1 MNSVEGALQELIGAI
16 MNSAEYREFDR
27 QRSLLRN
34 YPGLKEQI
42 DRFRQENYALQRFTE
57 PDQLLDKMDE
67 FSLKYEEFRK
77 NPMVE
82 AFLLAELEF
91 CRMIQEINQKI
102 VEAVNFE

>member
-1 MNSVEGALQELIGAI
+1 MNSVEGALQELIGAV

-27 QRSLLRN
+27 QRFLVKED
-34 YPGLKEQI
+34 PGLKEQI

-57 PDQLLDKMDE
+57 PDELLDRMDE
-67 FSLKYEEFRK
+67 FALKYEEFRK

-82 AFLLAELEF
+82 GFLLAELEF
-91 CRMIQEINQKI
+91 CRMIQAINQKI